1 MKDNNKIIL
10 RKDFFERLVEA
21 ARHSAFRTREFDEDM
36 IHDQT
41 RKDGFTVVEGGV
53 CNNPDCVICELD
65 KLVAEA
71 DRKLEEDHQ
80 WGLPIDSLSAQTSLL
95 GALADKLQEHFHYER
110 RGGV

>member
-1 MKDNNKIIL
+1 VNSIEDIDS
-10 RKDFFERLVEA
+10 R
-21 ARHSAFRTREFDEDM
+21 SDEKG
-36 IHDQT
+36 
-41 RKDGFTVVEGGV
+41 RFTVVEGGV

-95 GALADKLQEHFHYER
+95 GDLADKLQEHFH
-110 RGGV
+110 